1 MIETQTRGT
10 KLPLRR
16 RVGRCGAASRND
28 EFAKWVD
35 DLLGANA
42 EHENSVERAFRNSD
56 PQVKTSV
63 CLEAGAL
70 ERMMDI
76 VCNAR
81 LRAHPRDL
89 GDRSGHRVRIVT
101 GPDSGR
107 QSESAKFPQSRIYD
121 ALILLRP
128 ANEDQLMRAY

>member
-1 MIETQTRGT
+1 MIEIQRRSTI
-10 KLPLRR
+10 LPLRR

-28 EFAKWVD
+28 EFAKSVD

-63 CLEAGAL
+63 CLEAGGL
-70 ERMMDI
+70 ERMTDI

-81 LRAHPRDL
+81 LREHPA
-89 GDRSGHRVRIVT
+89 T
-101 GPDSGR
+101 WGP
-107 QSESAKFPQSRIYD
+107 
-121 ALILLRP
+121 
-128 ANEDQLMRAY
+128 